1 MIDVADLSQFCEPGA
16 LRDGTP
22 LLIRTARTDDRQRI
36 VAAFSKLDQQT
47 IYTRYFS
54 FKKNLSETELDRL
67 EARDFDHF
75 ITLVVTL
82 GSGVDETVIAAASCV
97 LLETKGPDHA
107 AEVAFT
113 VEEDYQRQGLAGK
126 LLATITGITRS
137 RGISRLEA
145 DVLADNVAMLS
156 VFKRSG
162 LPMTTSRSGGV
173 VHLVLRLTPEAPAQ
187 AGAGKR

>member
-1 MIDVADLSQFCEPGA
+1 MIETSDLSQFREPGA

-22 LLIRTARTDDRQRI
+22 LLIRTARADDRQRI
-36 VAAFSKLDQQT
+36 VAAFEKLDAQT

-54 FKKNLSETELDRL
+54 PRKNLSETELKRL
-67 EARDFDHF
+67 DAPDFERF
-75 ITLVVTL
+75 VMLVATV
-82 GSGVDETVIAAASCV
+82 GSGVDETVIAGALCV
-97 LLETKGPDHA
+97 VLENTGPERA

-126 LLATITGITRS
+126 LLAAITGITRG
-137 RGISRLEA
+137 RGISLLEA
-145 DVLADNVAMLS
+145 DVLAENVAMLS
-156 VFKRSG
+156 VFKRCG